1 MNEIE
6 DNCKEDVLEHGY
18 HERGGLRNKE
28 RLRGLKILPP
38 CNLACLS
45 HK

>member
-1 MNEIE
+1 MNWIE
-6 DNCKEDVLEHGY
+6 EKCKEEVLEHGD

-28 RLRGLKILPP
+28 RLPGLKILPP